1 MSETG
6 DLFATEVS
14 GADDDAEAPEAD
26 TPASGVKIPETL
38 AKHRVLGP
46 LLRKELSRPR
56 PRPGYI
62 TGLADLENNANIKK
76 ALLALRTRLASR
88 EAELSAD

>member
-6 DLFATEVS
+6 DLFAHEDQTSDENGQS
-14 GADDDAEAPEAD
+14 MDA
-26 TPASGVKIPETL
+26 PATDAVNLPDTL

-46 LLRKELSRPR
+46 LLRKELNRAQ

-62 TGLADLENNANIKK
+62 TGLANLEKNERIKK
-76 ALLALRTRLASR
+76 ALLELRARLSSDS
-88 EAELSAD
+88 AELSE